1 MEEIADASVLR
12 PAMEGARCA
21 GKSIGLVPTMGYLHR
36 GHTSLMAQAR
46 ADNDVVVTS
55 IFVNPTQFGP
65 SEDLLRYPRD
75 LDRDRAIAEKASV
88 DVLFVPSA
96 ETM

>member
-1 MEEIADASVLR
+1 MEEIADATALHSV
-12 PAMEGARCA
+12 MEEARCL
-21 GKSIGLVPTMGYLHR
+21 GKSLGLVPTMGYLHH
-36 GHTSLMAQAR
+36 GHTTLMARAR
-46 ADNDVVVTS
+46 AENDMVVAS